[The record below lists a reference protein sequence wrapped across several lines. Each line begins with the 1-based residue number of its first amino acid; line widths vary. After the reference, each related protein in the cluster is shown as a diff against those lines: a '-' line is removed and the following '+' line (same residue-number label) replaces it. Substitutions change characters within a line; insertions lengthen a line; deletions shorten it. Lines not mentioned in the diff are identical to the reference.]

1 MRDVKRIDR
10 ILKKIG
16 IIWKRTPDQRL
27 FQLLFNYTRL
37 QASDK
42 VGYVRDPF
50 HYEDDDIEAD
60 LDKVIEQIEAS
71 EDEV

>member
-10 ILKKIG
+10 ILEKIG
-16 IIWKRTPDQRL
+16 KIWKRTPDQRL

-37 QASDK
+37 QATDK
-42 VGYVRDPF
+42 LGYVKDPF

-60 LDKVIEQIEAS
+60 LDRVIEQIE
-71 EDEV
+71 DEN